1 LFETELKQSAN
12 KVQELKDKVTELLE
26 KNPNSP
32 EAPKWRQMLDKIDS
46 KWKELNQLTSERQ
59 QTLEESSNYLTQF
72 QTAEA
77 QLKHWLVE
85 KDLMV
90 SVLGPLSIDP
100 NMLNTQK
107 QQVQILLKEFDTRK
121 PQYEQLTMA
130 GERILKRP
138 GEHPP
143 SHEIVK
149 EQLAAVA
156 EKWDSLTGQLRNRRD
171 RIDQAIVKSTEYQ
184 SLLRSLSDK
193 LSALDSKLSS
203 SLAVS
208 TQPDAVKHQLEIARE
223 TKEEI
228 EQEKKNINA
237 AQPLCEELSTLVG
250 EEYLKAELTR
260 QLDGILKSFKD
271 IEQKSDK
278 HIQQLQSA
286 YATSHQ
292 FQQMSKD
299 FQAWLGKKT
308 EELNQA
314 RPVSARLDVLQ
325 SIIEEQKDFKK
336 TLTDQMSSYERIVA
350 EGESI
355 LQKTQGA
362 DKAALQSQMATLRI
376 NWDEMNKQVKERQDK
391 LTDCLDKA
399 LKYKQHVEN
408 LQPWIE
414 KCQSNLCELK
424 VSINPVE
431 IENSVVQVRAWQKD
445 LDKHHGMVE
454 LLNNAA
460 ESLLS
465 ASQTDKEIIQE
476 ENKMLN
482 QKLNVVTEQ
491 LHKKR
496 ECLESMAQRLK
507 EFQESSRETEKQLKN
522 AKEHLEAHNLLEP
535 QSLSSKHLT
544 MMQAQQKALQTLK
557 PHVDLAK
564 KIAQDLVVEA
574 SDSAGVSD
582 LLLQAE
588 SLEREYTAVNQQVE
602 EKCLFLETKLQ
613 GIGHFQNRI
622 RDMFSQFAEFD
633 DELDSMAPVGRDLK
647 VLQSQRKDIKCF
659 LKKLEDLIM
668 NNQYANK
675 NCKMMLAT
683 EAEASPDLVG
693 IKRDLEALNKQC
705 NKLLDRAKAR
715 EDQVEGTINRVEEF
729 YSKLQ
734 EFSSVLGR
742 AEEHEESQ
750 GPVGMETETINQ
762 QLSTFK

>member
-1 LFETELKQSAN
+1 MSDVNHSYEDLGVLLKEKISELEN
-12 KVQELKDKVTELLE
+12 TL
-26 KNPNSP
+26 
-32 EAPKWRQMLDKIDS
+32 S
-46 KWKELNQLTSERQ
+46 KMQNIQ
-59 QTLEESSNYLTQF
+59 EESTSMMQWLQKMDK
-72 QTAEA
+72 TASDWEA
-77 QLKHWLVE
+77 APADSEAVKAQVE
-85 KDLMV
+85 QHK
-90 SVLGPLSIDP
+90 
-100 NMLNTQK
+100 
-107 QQVQILLKEFDTRK
+107 ILLKEFDTRK
-121 PQYEQLTMA
+121 PQYEQLTTA
-130 GERILKRP
+130 GEGILKRP

-156 EKWDSLTGQLRNRRD
+156 QKWDSLTGQLRNRCD

-208 TQPDAVKHQLEIARE
+208 TQPDAVKQQLEIARE
-223 TKEEI
+223 MKEEI
-228 EQEKKNINA
+228 EQEMKNINA
-237 AQPLCEELSTLVG
+237 AQALCEELSALVG

-271 IEQKSDK
+271 IEQKSDN
-278 HIQQLQSA
+278 HVQQLQSA
-286 YATSHQ
+286 YAASHQ
-292 FQQMSKD
+292 FQQTSKD
-299 FQAWLGKKT
+299 FQAWLGKKK

-314 RPVSARLDVLQ
+314 RPVSAKLDALK
-325 SIIEEQKDFKK
+325 SLIEEQKDFQK
-336 TLTDQMSSYERIVA
+336 TMTDQISSYERIVA

-362 DKAALQSQMATLRI
+362 DKAALQSQIATLKS
-376 NWDEMNKQVKERQDK
+376 NWDEMNKQVKERQEK
-391 LTDCLDKA
+391 LTDCLEKA

-414 KCQSNLCELK
+414 KCQSNVGELK
-424 VSINPVE
+424 VGINPVE
-431 IENSVVQVRAWQKD
+431 IENSIVQVRAWQKD

-454 LLNNAA
+454 LLNNTA

-465 ASQTDKEIIQE
+465 ASQTDKEVVQE
-476 ENKMLN
+476 ETKVLN
-482 QKLNVVTEQ
+482 QKVNVVTEQ

-496 ECLESMAQRLK
+496 ESLENMAQKLK
-507 EFQESSRETEKQLKN
+507 EFQESSRETEKQLKS
-522 AKEHLEAHNLLEP
+522 AKEHLEAHNSLGP
-535 QSLSSKHLT
+535 QSLSNKHLT
-544 MMQAQQKALQTLK
+544 MMQAQQKALQALK

-564 KIAQDLVVEA
+564 KLAQDLVVEA

-588 SLEREYTAVNQQVE
+588 SLEQEYTAVSQQVE
-602 EKCLFLETKLQ
+602 DRCSFLETKLQ

-622 RDMFSQFAEFD
+622 REMFSQFAEFD
-633 DELDSMAPVGRDLK
+633 DELDSMAPVGRDLE
-647 VLQSQRKDIKCF
+647 VLQSQRKDIKCC

-668 NNQYANK
+668 NNENANK

-683 EAEASPDLVG
+683 EAEDSPDLVG

-715 EDQVEGTINRVEEF
+715 EDQVEGTISRVEEF
-729 YSKLQ
+729 YSKLK
-734 EFSSVLGR
+734 EFSSLLRR

-762 QLSTFK
+762 QLDTFKVGRVLSYYYKVFYHDAILLNITVKGVG